1 MADEPVTEAV
11 SGGTY
16 YQLLGVAP
24 DASAEDIKLQYR
36 KLALK
41 LHPDKNRDDP
51 NATERFQEL
60 QEAYEVLSDEE
71 KRKAYDQ
78 NSDFILRAFA
88 ESGSGDDESRDSF
101 LAVPSSRTF
110 WCLMVEAAIGDDA
123 KTLTALA
130 QQLEDEIW
138 DELSRG
144 GVCGFTLLHFA
155 AFAGK
160 CKACQALIDL
170 GVNVNAKT
178 QPLCVTP
185 SQQFCRPTPLDMTFF
200 IQNKRAR
207 EQVQRVLQAAD
218 GVGGGVKMESLDKLW
233 QGLIK
238 HQLTLIKD
246 EVIKFTKKLPTS
258 VRRVLRTE
266 PRWRE
271 IINFPGEDAAS
282 MERRRLKKAMGV
294 WRRKFTW
301 VLISDSSSTAKERL
315 GVLCWNAFLVVAS
328 WWLFGFNYVDLL
340 PAILVSILLMVLSS
354 LFRGINPK
362 DAWERVPSQ
371 KQVQA
376 WLPPEKEVDVY
387 LQKGWA
393 RLCLMVD
400 LTKSCIDQSFV
411 EWDRC
416 REVGLASY
424 PEDAK
429 TRLAQW
435 WMSKP
440 ATTSSE
446 FVEMEEENEGS
457 PSQNHRSKK
466 NANIANRIKELKAE
480 REQPRASAASAGDG
494 PSRARGRRRPGGK

>member
-1 MADEPVTEAV
+1 MADEPATEAI

-16 YQLLGVAP
+16 YQLLGVQP
-24 DASAEDIKLQYR
+24 DANSEDIKLQYR

-60 QEAYEVLSDEE
+60 QEAYEVLSDPE

-88 ESGSGDDESRDSF
+88 EAGSGDDESRDSF

-110 WCLMVEAAIGDDA
+110 WCLMVEAAIGDDG
-123 KTLTALA
+123 KTITALA
-130 QQLEDEIW
+130 QQLDDEIW

-160 CKACQALIDL
+160 FKACQALIDL

-185 SQQFCRPTPLDMTFF
+185 SQQFCRPTPLDMTYF

-218 GVGGGVKMESLDKLW
+218 GVWGGVKMESLDKLW

-246 EVIKFTKKLPTS
+246 EVLKFTKKLPTS

-301 VLISDSSSTAKERL
+301 VLIGDGSSSAKERI
-315 GVLCWNAFLVVAS
+315 GVLCWNVFLVVAS
-328 WWLFGFNYVDLL
+328 WWLFGFNNFELL
-340 PAILVSILLMVLSS
+340 QAILVAILLMVLSS
-354 LFRGINPK
+354 FFRGINPK
-362 DAWERVPSQ
+362 EAWDRVPSQ
-371 KQVQA
+371 KQVQG
-376 WLPPEKEVDVY
+376 WLPAEKEVDLY

-393 RLCLMVD
+393 RLCIMVD
-400 LTKSCIDQSFV
+400 LTKSSVDQSFV

-416 REVGLASY
+416 REAGLAAYS
-424 PEDAK
+424 EDAK
-429 TRLAQW
+429 TRLTQW
-435 WMSKP
+435 WMSRP
-440 ATTSSE
+440 EVSAES
-446 FVEMEEENEGS
+446 VEIEEENEGS

-466 NANIANRIKELKAE
+466 HASIANRIKELKAE
-480 REQPRASAASAGDG
+480 REQPGSQKPVGDG